1 MVKLSFAPEE
11 DTSKDVFL
19 EIRQREI
26 YLHARDMIEADMIK
40 NKTPDFCCNGF
51 LLGHSLYAT
60 DLSLHC
66 GSQSSVVAAASRKRG
81 KVTSV

>member
-26 YLHARDMIEADMIK
+26 YLHARDMIEADLYSSAQ
-40 NKTPDFCCNGF
+40 FA
-51 LLGHSLYAT
+51 SLREPSTIQIQEMQAEFVWLQ
-60 DLSLHC
+60 D
-66 GSQSSVVAAASRKRG
+66 
-81 KVTSV
+81 